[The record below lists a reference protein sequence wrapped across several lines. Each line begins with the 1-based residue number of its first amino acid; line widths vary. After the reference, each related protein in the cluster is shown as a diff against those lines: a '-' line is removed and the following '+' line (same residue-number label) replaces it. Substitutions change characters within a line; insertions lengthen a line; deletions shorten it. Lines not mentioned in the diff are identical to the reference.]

1 MRKLVI
7 AAILTAGAFL
17 LFAGPAPAQSTSWHQ
32 TCSGFGRGYM
42 SNVPSTDG
50 TPQAWDWALFISNS
64 QGRTTPLAYQMRDV
78 YGISDCEFHYFY
90 SDAFGVPRVLINRQ
104 RLYGTFSNVTGRPVN
119 ERSSP
124 RPRPL
129 TGHDAPR
136 EVPVLGAHGR

>member
-1 MRKLVI
+1 VDAVMRKLVI

-104 RLYGTFSNVTGRPVN
+104 RLYGTFSNVTGFRTL
-119 ERSSP
+119 EKYCFRSD
-124 RPRPL
+124 
-129 TGHDAPR
+129 TGQRFPC
-136 EVPVLGAHGR
+136 